1 MPVVRVTVVQ
11 LEMAVDAKPQKL
23 EKKLI
28 THVGVSEMVNMLDG
42 RSLASRANALL
53 PVDYLFSKVFPLS
66 GIEVIVILIPPL
78 RVFWLAG
85 IHREA
90 VNAYDWIL
98 GHGRKK
104 VPEAAAS

>member
-1 MPVVRVTVVQ
+1 MAVVQ

-42 RSLASRANALL
+42 RCLASCANALL

-66 GIEVIVILIPPL
+66 GIEVSVILFPPF
-78 RVFWLAG
+78 RVFGFAW
-85 IHREA
+85 IHGQTM
-90 VNAYDWIL
+90 Y
-98 GHGRKK
+98 
-104 VPEAAAS
+104 

>member
-1 MPVVRVTVVQ
+1 MQ
-11 LEMAVDAKPQKL
+11 FKMAVDAKPQKL

-28 THVGVSEMVNMLDG
+28 THVGVSEMVNMLD
-42 RSLASRANALL
+42 RRCLASRANALL

-66 GIEVIVILIPPL
+66 GIEVSVILIPPFQ
-78 RVFWLAG
+78 VFWFAW

-98 GHGRKK
+98 GHGHKK
-104 VPEAAAS
+104 APEAAAS